1 MASLTLEQF
10 RDIKQRGFPAWETA
24 VTPDYEG
31 FEAVNWTG
39 LVAPTRTPAP
49 IVARLN
55 EEGREALSVSQSVAF
70 GTGPTAEDPFSPASV
85 SQKLTLSAYGNQT
98 LASR

>member
-39 LVAPTRTPAP
+39 LVAPPARP
-49 IVARLN
+49 HP
-55 EEGREALSVSQSVAF
+55 S
-70 GTGPTAEDPFSPASV
+70 SP
-85 SQKLTLSAYGNQT
+85 G
-98 LASR
+98 